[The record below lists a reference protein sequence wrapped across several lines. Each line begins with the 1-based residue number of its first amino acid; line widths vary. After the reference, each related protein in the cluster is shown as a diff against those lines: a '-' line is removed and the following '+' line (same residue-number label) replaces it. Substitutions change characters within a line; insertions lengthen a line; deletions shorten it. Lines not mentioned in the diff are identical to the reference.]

1 MEVFMAMD
9 VPSQIEDSTPVLQ
22 INLTIFKLLKKER
35 NEVEDLNL
43 LFDQIKKY
51 QDQLNNDLLISFF
64 AYLRNI
70 CVLIV
75 IREPQN
81 EDLNKFRF
89 ELFKDNLQRGLL
101 HYEGQLDPSR
111 VYSITEQAIRLGE
124 FNWAYTFLEK
134 YKAEFAMENETQD
147 IYNTNL
153 ALYYFGIGQFQQCL
167 DHIPPTSPILDY
179 MLLGRRLELI
189 CMLELE
195 SELLSYKLDAFKMF
209 LSRTSKKLL
218 PESRR
223 QRNLDFLNIFNQIF
237 NCPPGD
243 AKRAEKILNR
253 VLENKEAA
261 DYPWLL
267 SKAKRLAGKPD

>member
-1 MEVFMAMD
+1 M
-9 VPSQIEDSTPVLQ
+9 
-22 INLTIFKLLKKER
+22 
-35 NEVEDLNL
+35 
-43 LFDQIKKY
+43 
-51 QDQLNNDLLISFF
+51 
-64 AYLRNI
+64 
-70 CVLIV
+70 
-75 IREPQN
+75 
-81 EDLNKFRF
+81 
-89 ELFKDNLQRGLL
+89 
-101 HYEGQLDPSR
+101 
-111 VYSITEQAIRLGE
+111 YSITEQAIRLGE

-218 PESRR
+218 PVNRR
-223 QRNLDFLNIFNQIF
+223 QRNLDFLNIFTQIY

-243 AKRAEKILNR
+243 QKRTGKILNR
-253 VLENKEAA
+253 VLENKQAA
-261 DYPWLL
+261 QYPWLL
-267 SKAKRLAGKPD
+267 SKAKKLAQKPD